1 MMQKRSDRGKARRK
15 KMHNESTKKLE
26 NSNDEVDEDDDL
38 HECIVLTLPV
48 LHLKKNKKMIIV
60 VRFANEEIKRVDFRG
75 QKSWAE
81 SNHRAIRKKSKVF
94 QMHFDIISIES
105 QRRLI
110 EIAKVI
116 F

>member
-1 MMQKRSDRGKARRK
+1 MIEEKLEERK
-15 KMHNESTKKLE
+15 CTMKVQRKLE

-75 QKSWAE
+75 
-81 SNHRAIRKKSKVF
+81 
-94 QMHFDIISIES
+94 
-105 QRRLI
+105 
-110 EIAKVI
+110 
-116 F
+116 